1 MTVLARTLAAA
12 ALLAS
17 LAGPARAASP
27 ARLTHERSIYS
38 DSAEVALRG
47 PEGVAC
53 DDRGTI
59 VVADT
64 GNGRLLLYAWKDGN
78 LDGGTQLRIAQASY
92 PVRVQIDSKGFVL
105 VLDRRTRRIV
115 KLDTKGAFAA
125 YVDAQGASSPVTPA
139 AIKLD
144 PSDNL
149 YVLDVVAGRVV
160 VLSPDGKVTREL
172 PLPQGAKGVT
182 DVAAESGGKIYVV
195 DAPSATVFV
204 AEAADKAF
212 KPLSASLKESIS
224 FPGYLAADNHGKL
237 LVVDQSGSA
246 VVRLGNDGSF
256 QGRDLA
262 LGWMDGTLQYPA
274 QLCLTGPDI
283 VVADR
288 GNNRVQI
295 FAMPK

>member
-1 MTVLARTLAAA
+1 M
-12 ALLAS
+12 
-17 LAGPARAASP
+17 
-27 ARLTHERSIYS
+27 HERTIYS
-38 DSAEVALRG
+38 DSAEVALRV

-59 VVADT
+59 VIADT

-115 KLDTKGAFAA
+115 KLDTRGAFAA
-125 YVDAQGASSPVTPA
+125 YVDPQGASSPVTPA
-139 AIKLD
+139 SIKLD
-144 PSDNL
+144 PADNL

-160 VLSPDGKVTREL
+160 VVSPDGKVTREL
-172 PLPQGAKGVT
+172 PLPKDARGVT
-182 DVAAESGGKIYVV
+182 DVAAESSGKIYVV
-195 DAPSATVFV
+195 DAPTATVFV
-204 AEAADKAF
+204 AEAGDKAF
-212 KPLSASLKESIS
+212 KPLSASLKEAIS

-262 LGWMDGTLQYPA
+262 LGWTDGTLQYPA
-274 QLCLTGPDI
+274 QLCLTGSDV